1 MKSKIGC
8 VEQEIKMAA
17 NNPYQIIKNR
27 HVTEKS
33 LMLQELKNAE
43 SSASLKRCKS
53 PKYVF
58 AVDKKATK
66 HEIAKAVEEI
76 YKNEGVTVVSVNTI
90 NLKPKKR
97 RVRGKIGIRP
107 AIKKAIVT
115 LEEGD
120 SLDNI

>member
-8 VEQEIKMAA
+8 VEQKIKMLER
-17 NNPYQIIKNR
+17 NPYQIIKNR

-33 LMLQELKNAE
+33 LVLQELKNAE

-58 AVDKKATK
+58 TVDKKATK
-66 HEIAKAVEEI
+66 HEIAKAIEEI
-76 YKNEGVTVVSVNTI
+76 YKDEDITVVSVNTI

-97 RVRGKIGIRP
+97 RVRGRMGMRP

-120 SLDNI
+120 SL